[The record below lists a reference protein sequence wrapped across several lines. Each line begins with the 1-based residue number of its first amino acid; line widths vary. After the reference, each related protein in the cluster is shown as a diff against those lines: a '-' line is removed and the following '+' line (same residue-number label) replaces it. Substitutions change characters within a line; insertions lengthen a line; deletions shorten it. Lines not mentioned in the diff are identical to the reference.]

1 MVSKNILLKLIS
13 LCLVFPLYS
22 CGQTGDL
29 YLPEERE
36 ENKIRVIEDEDR
48 ALNATN

>member
-13 LCLVFPLYS
+13 LCLVFSFYS

-29 YLPEERE
+29 YLPEGQEESKIKAIEKQDRE
-36 ENKIRVIEDEDR
+36 
-48 ALNATN
+48 LNASS

>member
-13 LCLVFPLYS
+13 LCLVFSFYS

-29 YLPEERE
+29 YLPEGQEESIIKGIEEQDRE
-36 ENKIRVIEDEDR
+36 
-48 ALNATN
+48 LNASS

>member
-13 LCLVFPLYS
+13 LCLVFSFYS

-29 YLPEERE
+29 YLPEGQE
-36 ENKIRVIEDEDR
+36 ENKTEAIEDQDR
-48 ALNATN
+48 ELNATS